1 MGEGRKDGMVSH
13 GETDTGFY
21 HWFTGVIAGYPG
33 HLLGIALAQIMTCP
47 SGDMELPVR
56 LGAQAAQRSWLLTAP
71 PGSLGRRG
79 GFLRESNPAKKVK
92 RRA

>member
-21 HWFTGVIAGYPG
+21 HRFSGVIAGYPG

-47 SGDMELPVR
+47 SGDMKL
-56 LGAQAAQRSWLLTAP
+56 
-71 PGSLGRRG
+71 
-79 GFLRESNPAKKVK
+79 
-92 RRA
+92 